1 MILFSSPQVKD
12 VLELANISVSLVNI
26 TMLVHFSIQHAN
38 EIGGPSGQKLRE
50 TMRKKGSGVGG
61 AEQQEA
67 EEGVIDPQDEEA
79 VVSD

>member
-1 MILFSSPQVKD
+1 
-12 VLELANISVSLVNI
+12 
-26 TMLVHFSIQHAN
+26 MLVHFSIQHAN